1 MDYVHLGNR
10 FFLVRFYPKEDLDV
24 VLKRGPWFIGNPFL
38 SLRPWEPFFKPST
51 TNVMPIVVWVRLNE
65 LPIELY
71 EVEVLRQIGESIGR
85 VLWIDTHITMEA
97 QGKYARLCLQI
108 DTSKPLVNTRDDNY
122 CLTRL

>member
-10 FFLVRFYPKEDLDV
+10 FFLVRFYSKEDLDV

-51 TNVMPIVVWVRLNE
+51 TNVTPIVVWVRLNE
-65 LPIELY
+65 LSIELY
-71 EVEVLRQIGESIGR
+71 VVEVLRQIGESIGR
-85 VLWIDTHITMEA
+85 VLWINTHITMEA

-108 DTSKPLVNTRDDNY
+108 DTSKPLVNSRDDNY